1 MLALGIET
9 SCDESA
15 VAIVDDNRNVLSHKL
30 ISQFEAHQPYGGIVP
45 EIAARAH
52 LEHIDRLILQSLDEA
67 NVDLKQIDVFAATA
81 GPGLIGGLIVGVM
94 TAKTLASMFSKPF
107 IAVNHLEAH
116 ALTVRFTN
124 TIEFPFLLLLVSG
137 GHCQLLIVEGVGK
150 YKCIGNS
157 LDDAAGE
164 CFDKVAQMLNLEM
177 PGGPSIQEFAK
188 LGDSQRFSFPKP
200 LKKRGGCD
208 FSFSGLKTEVK
219 NTINYIQEK
228 GASEQDLKDL
238 AASTQEAII
247 NHLIER
253 TKNFLVSNESQ
264 SIKSLV
270 LSGGVA
276 SNELLRSSLN
286 KIILSKKMDFY
297 VPPVELCTDNGIMVA
312 WAGLERYRLGLSD
325 PLSFKPKPRW
335 PLDKIKN
342 NKQI

>member
-15 VAIVDDNRNVLSHKL
+15 VAIVDGNKNVLSHKL
-30 ISQFEAHQPYGGIVP
+30 ISRFREHQPYGGIVP

-52 LEHIDRLILQSLDEA
+52 LEHIDRLILEALDDAEI
-67 NVDLKQIDVFAATA
+67 DLKQIDIFAASA

-94 TAKTLASMFSKPF
+94 TAKALASMFRKPF

-124 TIEFPFLLLLVSG
+124 EIEFPFLLLLVSG
-137 GHCQLLIVEGVGK
+137 GHCQLLIVEGVGR

-164 CFDKVAQMLNLEM
+164 CFDKVAKMLGLEM
-177 PGGPSIQEFAK
+177 PGGPAIQEFAK
-188 LGDSQRFSFPKP
+188 FGDPKRFSLPKP
-200 LKKRGGCD
+200 LKKKDGCD
-208 FSFSGLKTEVK
+208 FSFSGLKTAVK
-219 NTINYIQEK
+219 NKVDYISYR
-228 GASEQDLKDL
+228 GASKQDLRDL
-238 AASTQEAII
+238 AASAQEAII
-247 NHLIER
+247 NHLIDR
-253 TKNFLVSNESQ
+253 TKNGLEFIKSKNL
-264 SIKSLV
+264 KSLV

-276 SNELLRSSLN
+276 SNELLRSN
-286 KIILSKKMDFY
+286 FNQILLSRGMDFY

-312 WAGLERYRLGLSD
+312 WAGLERYKLGFSD

-335 PLDKIKN
+335 PLDKIIN
-342 NKQI
+342 NK